1 MPRILRFLS
10 AAAIALIAASSIAR
24 AQLRDRAIPCNP
36 PPCPPDARC
45 AAVRPCFIP
54 DGVTRRISSQVRAV
68 VDGRVIKYEIED
80 RFVNNGNRVSEV
92 DYMLPLPKGAA
103 FENLEL
109 SINGEMIAGET
120 MRAERA
126 RAIYEE
132 IVRKMRDP
140 ALVEWMGHDL
150 LRTRIFPIQPGEEK
164 RVIVRFSAV
173 AQRESEAYR
182 IDWPARAMANARTDD
197 DWFELRYAM
206 GGSPSLGEAYSPTHN
221 LTTTNRDREMRT
233 VRTNT
238 GARAMTLLLPARRE
252 SGASLALL
260 PYAVSGEDGY
270 ALITVTPPARV
281 ARTSARDITFVLDVS
296 GSMAGEKM
304 VQARAAGRQFL
315 NSLER
320 DDRFRIIAFSGDVR
334 DFREGWS
341 PVTRETIRAAT
352 NYLDDLRPLGSTNI
366 DGALTAALAESS
378 PRDRIPLVLF
388 LTDGAPTVGE
398 TRPEAIASHAADR
411 RGRARVFTFG
421 LGADL
426 NAQLL
431 EQLALQGRGTA
442 TFLRPNESVER
453 AVGVVTERLTT
464 PVATDVTLR
473 VDEGRLY
480 AIQPQSQIDI
490 FAGQDLV
497 VLARYSGNAE
507 STTLTVEGRGPDGP
521 VRWTQ
526 RVRLPR
532 RSSENS
538 FVGRLWAVQR
548 VGWLSAERR
557 RNGGNSELDAELR
570 QLGERYGIPTELTSY
585 LVVEPGMNTAQFRA
599 NTNDLG
605 AVQGTAARDR
615 AQASR
620 VGPPQLQ
627 SAQAGGQGAGQTANA
642 PASVQ
647 VQQFETAKL
656 SSEQRAIQ
664 TLGDERQASINE
676 ADAQTK
682 IVGNRAFRADKDGKW
697 VESKKEKASR
707 VISVKAYSEAYFAIL
722 KELPEIAQLL
732 TVGEKVRIEGRAVAI
747 EIVDSGLSTIDAQ
760 ALATLVR
767 DWR

>member
-1 MPRILRFLS
+1 MPRTLRFLASVVIALAAATS
-10 AAAIALIAASSIAR
+10 AAS
-24 AQLRDRAIPCNP
+24 AQFDRAIPCDP
-36 PPCPPDARC
+36 APCPPDARC
-45 AAVRPCFIP
+45 VVRPCMVR
-54 DGVTRRISSQVRAV
+54 DGVTRRTSSHVRAV
-68 VDGRVIKYEIED
+68 MDGRIIKYEIED
-80 RFVNNGNRVSEV
+80 RFVNNSGRVSEV

-109 SINGEMIAGET
+109 SINGEMVAGET
-120 MRAERA
+120 MRSERA

-164 RVIVRFSAV
+164 RVVVRFSAV

-182 IDWPARAMANARTDD
+182 LDWPARAMANARTDD
-197 DWFELRYAM
+197 DWFELRYSS
-206 GGSPSLGEAYSPTHN
+206 GGWGSPTLGDAYSPTHN
-221 LTTTNRDREMRT
+221 LTANDRGREIRT
-233 VRTNT
+233 LRARTD
-238 GARAMTLLLPARRE
+238 ARAMTILIPARRE

-260 PYAVSGEDGY
+260 PYATTGEDGY
-270 ALITVTPPARV
+270 ALITVTPPARPSR
-281 ARTSARDITFVLDVS
+281 RTSRDVTFVLDVS

-304 VQARAAGRQFL
+304 KQARAAGQQFL

-334 DFREGWS
+334 DFRDGWS
-341 PVTRETIRAAT
+341 PVTTRTLREAS
-352 NYLDDLRPLGSTNI
+352 NFLDDLRASGSTNI
-366 DGALTAALAESS
+366 DGALTAALAADS

-388 LTDGAPTVGE
+388 ITDGAPTVGE
-398 TRPEAIASHAADR
+398 TRPESIAQHASDR

-453 AVGVVTERLTT
+453 AVGVVAERLTT
-464 PVATDVTLR
+464 PIATDVSVR
-473 VDEGRLY
+473 VEDGRLHS
-480 AIQPQSQIDI
+480 IQPQGQIDI

-507 STTLTVEGRGPDGP
+507 STNLVVEGRGPDGP

-532 RSSENS
+532 RASENS
-538 FVGRLWAVQR
+538 FVARLWAVQR

-557 RNGGNSELDAELR
+557 RNGGNSEIDGELR

-585 LVVEPGMNTAQFRA
+585 LVVEPGMNTNVLRAGDLSANAAAPATAFRRA
-599 NTNDLG
+599 L
-605 AVQGTAARDR
+605 ASAA
-615 AQASR
+615 
-620 VGPPQLQ
+620 
-627 SAQAGGQGAGQTANA
+627 GAGQAA
-642 PASVQ
+642 PPASQATQQ
-647 VQQFETAKL
+647 VQQFESAKL
-656 SSEQRAIQ
+656 SSDQRDMKS
-664 TLGDERQASINE
+664 LGDVRQQALQE
-676 ADAQTK
+676 QDGGTK
-682 IVGNRAFRADKDGKW
+682 IVGNRAFRADAQGQW
-697 VESKKEKASR
+697 VEQKKEKAAR
-707 VISVKAYSEAYFAIL
+707 VVQVKAFSEAYFAIL
-722 KELPEIAQLL
+722 KELPEIAQLI

-747 EIVDSGLSTIDAQ
+747 EVTTDDSGLKTVDA
-760 ALATLVR
+760 ATLASLVK